1 MNYYFVSLGDN
12 IMVEQ
17 VLAYEMTN
25 TILNTMIIMF
35 VSVAVI
41 LEALRSPNYTW
52 LEIIVISFFTIVTCG
67 MAWLFGTTLCNFA
80 LLI

>member
-1 MNYYFVSLGDN
+1 
-12 IMVEQ
+12 MVEQ

-41 LEALRSPNYTW
+41 REALRSPNYTW
-52 LEIIVISFFTIVTCG
+52 LEVIVIAFFTIVTCG